1 MHLVQIVAFGV
12 GEILAANDSGGIL
25 LTEAGDSLAV
35 FIYIAQEKTSQWYKP
50 QWQNRTRP
58 THNYKITII
67 V

>member
-50 QWQNRTRP
+50 Q
-58 THNYKITII
+58 
-67 V
+67 